1 MYSPGCPQVHKI
13 HPPLPPKYHHLCYY
27 FLCVGVFYTY
37 VCALSIW
44 LVTLEDRTGPKIGIT
59 CAMWVLGVEPRSSR
73 KEVNAF
79 LKLIN

>member
-1 MYSPGCPQVHKI
+1 MYSPGCPRVHKI
-13 HPPLPPKYHHLCYY
+13 HPPLPPKCHHL
-27 FLCVGVFYTY
+27 LFYMF

-59 CAMWVLGVEPRSSR
+59 GAMWVLGVEPWSSR